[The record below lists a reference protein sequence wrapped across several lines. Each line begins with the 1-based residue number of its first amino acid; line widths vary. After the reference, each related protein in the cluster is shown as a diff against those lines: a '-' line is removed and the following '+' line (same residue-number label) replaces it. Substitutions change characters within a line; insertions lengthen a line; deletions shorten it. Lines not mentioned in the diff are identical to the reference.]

1 MKKPDLAYYVSRF
14 FESYLSGQKNV
25 SENTVISYATT
36 MTQLNAFFE
45 DVKSIKTKRL
55 RLEDMDAETIEEF
68 LNWLEKERGV
78 SVATRNQRL
87 VAIRSFFEYV
97 MKHAPVH
104 MERARRILNIPYKK
118 APRTLVAYLTEDE
131 MRALLAQPSGNDK
144 TGFRDR
150 VILSVLY
157 DTGARVQEFVD
168 IRMKDVRLEKP
179 AVITLHGKGNKI
191 RSVPVMRASVKL
203 LEAYLDS
210 SKRNPG
216 IDRRENPLFAN
227 RNGEALSRWGV
238 SHIISKYV
246 KQTQSE
252 GKLHVDFPVTPHT
265 FRHSKAMHM
274 LHAGLNLFY
283 IRDFL
288 GHVDVAT
295 TEIYA
300 RADTEMKRKA
310 IEASCENLLP
320 SDDLPDWNKDEGVM
334 EFLESLRRPRK

>member
-25 SENTVISYATT
+25 SENAVISYATT

-97 MKHAPVH
+97 MKHAPVR
-104 MERARRILNIPYKK
+104 MERASRILNIPYKK
-118 APRTLVAYLTEDE
+118 APHTLVAYLTEDD
-131 MRALLAQPSGNDK
+131 MRALLAQPSCSDK

-150 VILSVLY
+150 VMLSVLY

-191 RSVPVMRASVKL
+191 RSVPIMRASVKL
-203 LEAYLDS
+203 LKAYLDS
-210 SKRNPG
+210 SKGNPG
-216 IDRRENPLFAN
+216 IDRGENPLFVN
-227 RNGEALSRWGV
+227 RNGEALSRWGI

-246 KQTQSE
+246 RQAKTE
-252 GKLHVDFPVTPHT
+252 GKLHADFPVTPHT

-274 LHAGLNLFY
+274 LHAGVNLFY

>member
-1 MKKPDLAYYVSRF
+1 MKKPDLPYYVSRF

-25 SENTVISYATT
+25 SENTIVSYATT
-36 MTQLNAFFE
+36 LKQLNVFFE

-68 LNWLEKERGV
+68 LDWLEKERGV

-87 VAIRSFFEYV
+87 VAIHSFFEYV
-97 MKHAPVH
+97 MKNAPVH

-118 APRTLVAYLTEDE
+118 APRTIVAYLTEDD
-131 MRALLAQPSGNDK
+131 MRTLLAQPSGS
-144 TGFRDR
+144 TRGGFRDR

-157 DTGARVQEFVD
+157 DTGARVQEFAG
-168 IRMKDVRLEKP
+168 IRIKDVRLEKP
-179 AVITLHGKGNKI
+179 AVVTLHGKGNKT
-191 RSVPVMRASVKL
+191 RSVPIMHSTVKL
-203 LEAYLDS
+203 LETYLDS
-210 SKRNPG
+210 YQGNPG
-216 IDRRENPLFAN
+216 IERGENPLFAN
-227 RNGEALSRWGV
+227 RKAESLSRWGI
-238 SHIISKYV
+238 SHIIEKYV
-246 KQTQSE
+246 KQAKAE
-252 GKLHVDFPVTPHT
+252 GKLHADFPITPHT

-288 GHVDVAT
+288 GHIDVTT

-310 IEASCENLLP
+310 IEASCQDLLP
-320 SDDLPDWNKDEGVM
+320 VDDLPDWNKDEGIM
-334 EFLESLRRPRK
+334 EFLESLCRLRN